1 MAKLSKEASKR
12 HKQSLDLVHSDK
24 RLTLDDR
31 YFILEHFQEGA
42 ANMNSL
48 TGAFF
53 TPEGLATDLSVEVPE
68 RHSMIDLCA
77 GIGRLAFTCRE
88 RAGRIVCVE
97 LNPDYAAVGMRV
109 VPEAEWIVSDVFSLT
124 GLGRFDVAISNP
136 PFGAVRTSKA
146 FSGRYTGASF
156 EYKVI
161 EVASQ
166 LADYGVF
173 IVPQASAPFR
183 YSGQRSYS
191 VEVTGECQKFMDQ
204 TGIILG
210 HNCGLDTSTYK
221 DEWHGVSPVCE
232 IVLCDFAEDTAR
244 AVREFELCS
253 VAA

>member
-12 HKQSLDLVHSDK
+12 HKQALDLVRSDK
-24 RLTLDDR
+24 HLTMEDR
-31 YFILEHFQEGA
+31 YFILKHYQEGA
-42 ANMNSL
+42 ASMNSL

-53 TPEGLATDLSVEVPE
+53 TPEGLANDLSVEVPE
-68 RHSMIDLCA
+68 CRSMIDLCA

-88 RAGRIVCVE
+88 RARRIVCVE
-97 LNPDYAAVGMRV
+97 LNPDYASVGMRIL
-109 VPEAEWIVSDVFSLT
+109 PEAEWIVSDVFSIAD
-124 GLGRFDVAISNP
+124 LGRFDVAISNP

-146 FSGRYTGASF
+146 FSGRYTGAGF

-161 EVASQ
+161 ELASQ

-183 YSGQRSYS
+183 YSGRLSYE
-191 VEVTGECQKFMDQ
+191 VEIIRECQKFMDQ

-221 DEWHGVSPVCE
+221 DEWHGVSPDCE
-232 IVLCDFAEDTAR
+232 IVVSDFAEDRAR
-244 AVREFELCS
+244 AVREFKLCS